1 MLYARA
7 VLESLDLPFVQ
18 RGLAEVALLSVGAG
32 LIGTWVVLRGLAFH
46 SHAVGTAAFPGLVLA
61 DGLGFAAALGALG
74 AAAVF
79 AVLVSLLARRRS
91 DDRGAEV
98 ALVLV
103 GMLALGV
110 ILASDVFESSAGLET
125 LLFGSLFLIDGG
137 ELALAAAVSA
147 LALAATIVAGRH
159 WLAVGFDAEG
169 EGATRH
175 TWLEPLL
182 LGLVALATAA
192 AVTAVGALLV
202 TALFVVPAAT
212 TRLWTSRMRSWQ
224 VATVAL
230 CAAEGVAGVL
240 LSVEL
245 NAPPGATIALLAG
258 VVFAAAAVA
267 AAARRGAGSAGRP
280 LARWA
285 AAGAA
290 AFLIAGCGSDSG
302 SDGVSVVATTPI
314 AGELASSVAGDEA
327 QVTTLLAAN
336 TDPHEYEPRPDDI
349 EALAD
354 ADLVVA
360 SGGDLDEWIGDAM
373 EDSGSE
379 AELLVLADGIP
390 HELFGGHAH
399 GEEHA
404 DEGEHAEEED
414 EEHGEEE
421 EHAEAEHEEEELD
434 PHWWHDPR
442 NAEAAVD
449 AIGAELSE
457 LDADAADTFE
467 RNAASYGSEIEAA
480 DAAIARCLGEV
491 PAADR
496 KLVTDHDAFGYLAE
510 RYDIEVVGAVIPATT
525 TEAQASAGELAELR
539 ELIESEG
546 VRAVFPEASVNT
558 DLAATIAE
566 ETGATADHELYGDS
580 LGPEGS
586 PGATYLGMIRA
597 NADALAR
604 GFTGDERGCE
614 L

>member
-1 MLYARA
+1 LYARA

-61 DGLGFAAALGALG
+61 EGIGFAAALGALG

-79 AVLVSLLARRRS
+79 AVLVSILARRRS
-91 DDRGAEV
+91 DDRGSEV

-110 ILASDVFESSAGLET
+110 ILASDVFDSSASIET

-137 ELALAAAVSA
+137 ELALAGIVSA
-147 LALAATIVAGRH
+147 LALAATIVLGHH
-159 WLAVGFDAEG
+159 WLAHGFDAEG
-169 EGATRH
+169 EATPGSR
-175 TWLEPLL
+175 LEPVL

-202 TALFVVPAAT
+202 TALFVIPAAT
-212 TRLWTSRMRSWQ
+212 TRLWTSRMRTWQ
-224 VATVAL
+224 VATIAL

-245 NAPPGATIALLAG
+245 NAPPGAAIALLAG
-258 VVFAAAAVA
+258 ITFALSAVVATV
-267 AAARRGAGSAGRP
+267 RRGAGGAGRP

-285 AAGAA
+285 AAGASV
-290 AFLIAGCGSDSG
+290 FLISGCGTESGNSDAT
-302 SDGVSVVATTPI
+302 VVATTPI
-314 AGELASSVAGDEA
+314 AGDLAAEVAGDELE
-327 QVTTLLAAN
+327 VTTLLTAN

-349 EALAD
+349 EALAG
-354 ADLVVA
+354 AELVVA
-360 SGGDLDEWIGDAM
+360 SGGDLDAWIGDAIA
-373 EDSGSE
+373 DSGSD
-379 AELLVLADGIP
+379 AELLALADQIP
-390 HELFGGHAH
+390 HELRGGHAH
-399 GEEHA
+399 EAE
-404 DEGEHAEEED
+404 EHAEEE
-414 EEHGEEE
+414 
-421 EHAEAEHEEEELD
+421 EAEHAEEELD

-442 NAEAAVD
+442 NTVAAVGALGD
-449 AIGAELSE
+449 ALADLNGA
-457 LDADAADTFE
+457 DADALQ
-467 RNAASYGSEIEAA
+467 RNAADFGAEIEAA
-480 DAAIARCLGEV
+480 DSAIARCLSGV

-496 KLVTDHDAFGYLAE
+496 NLVTDHDAFGYLAE

-539 ELIESEG
+539 DLIESEG
-546 VRAVFPEASVNT
+546 VRAVFPEASVTT
-558 DLAATIAE
+558 DLAETIAA

-586 PGATYLGMIRA
+586 AGATYLNMIRA
-597 NADALAR
+597 NADSLVQ
-604 GFTGDERGCE
+604 GFTGGQRGCDA
-614 L
+614 